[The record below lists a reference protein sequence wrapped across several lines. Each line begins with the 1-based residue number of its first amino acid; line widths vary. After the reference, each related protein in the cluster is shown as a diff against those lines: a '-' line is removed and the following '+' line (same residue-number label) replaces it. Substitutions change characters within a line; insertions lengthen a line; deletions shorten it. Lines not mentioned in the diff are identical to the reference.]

1 MRDDPRLILAAAVV
15 ALLAGVAAVLV
26 AVLQAA
32 AVL

>member
-1 MRDDPRLILAAAVV
+1 MRDDPRVILALAAV

>member
-1 MRDDPRLILAAAVV
+1 MRSDPRVVLAAAVV

>member
-1 MRDDPRLILAAAVV
+1 MRDDPRVVLAVAVV